1 MPTCNIASDFLNS
14 CFANMS
20 ARSSPVEPLV
30 SPSLEDIKFRCP
42 RCPRSFKRMEHLKRH
57 RRTHDGTK
65 QFVCSTCSKGFARS
79 DILHRHELIHSATTH
94 DAADTRRKRAC
105 LECAKARERCTKG
118 APCSRCSARSL
129 KCTYP
134 QGNSEDLTRA
144 AVQPTITIDSQQRH
158 LHYQSPEYSGL
169 AALNMTTSNPLTE
182 YGPEGFGNMQ
192 YADVYPGSLEGA
204 TIPVTFP
211 QAARTPISTST
222 QSPVPSLGVPSSTQ
236 DIYNPFGYAPR
247 AASTLGSL
255 QIQPTYSPAIASPI
269 SWTSTTETAD
279 VAYQALPGLG
289 ISRVDLSPT
298 SHSEIQSPVI
308 PIATSSYMSGTWI
321 TDSRLVQQNYSDARN
336 QSVSSDA
343 PCSSP
348 WMSLSTMRSTSPA
361 FRSSRDAPTPV
372 SPWNDTFGGLNVS
385 HSTPTYAPV
394 PQRRPNFATMD
405 QESFWI
411 PPLSTF
417 SHDRTETHTD
427 FPRISVIVY
436 TKIVQRFRKLCINPT
451 GAYASFLSVDFP
463 SLGYLNLFVGLYF
476 QHFDPVLPVIHSQQH
491 DLDDFWPLS
500 VALSAVGCQ
509 YSKSPEL
516 LMCAGPLH
524 EFLRRALAV
533 ELDSGNWA
541 RHVVPLA
548 QALVLSQIG
557 SLYGGSKQSIALARA
572 RHRTLVEIVETYGL
586 LRSQSGWALTGLVE
600 ESWRQWLG
608 DETKRRLGYSI
619 WLLDSMSAYHF
630 GQRPLL
636 CLENAQC
643 ELPYAS
649 LWTAKTASEWLERF
663 NILTSRSVAP
673 VGAGS
678 KLIPPGNRTLPAAM
692 NVLHL
697 NGEMTGDLGDFG
709 QLILLHGIYEDTIRS
724 RNNFSPTRSSLI
736 LSAKTKR
743 EAARSI
749 ASQHRT
755 SLEYVEMMN
764 RAAMND
770 LYQTGI
776 EPTSVLHLAIARIVL
791 LVPYDSIQMLAKS
804 VASQQPGRMN
814 LPDNA
819 IQAEQAV
826 LHWAQQADRSARVA
840 VIHCGICIWHLRRNS
855 NNAFYEPISAFL
867 ATLTVWAY
875 SRYTSRTLQE
885 GQEKALE
892 LLDRIPSGEATRKA
906 GPNVRPEPE
915 FIQLDGPNDDQ
926 TLQLFIRLG
935 GPSTIRAHMT
945 GVGNIFS
952 SSGPVNIVKEGR
964 KILASVS
971 SVWGRSQEYAV
982 ILEALEIYSMDNLAH
997 MT

>member
-1 MPTCNIASDFLNS
+1 
-14 CFANMS
+14 
-20 ARSSPVEPLV
+20 
-30 SPSLEDIKFRCP
+30 
-42 RCPRSFKRMEHLKRH
+42 
-57 RRTHDGTK
+57 
-65 QFVCSTCSKGFARS
+65 
-79 DILHRHELIHSATTH
+79 
-94 DAADTRRKRAC
+94 
-105 LECAKARERCTKG
+105 
-118 APCSRCSARSL
+118 
-129 KCTYP
+129 
-134 QGNSEDLTRA
+134 
-144 AVQPTITIDSQQRH
+144 
-158 LHYQSPEYSGL
+158 
-169 AALNMTTSNPLTE
+169 MTTSNPLTE

-336 QSVSSDA
+336 QSYTNLCTCATKKAELCDYGPGVVLD
-343 PCSSP
+343 
-348 WMSLSTMRSTSPA
+348 PA
-361 FRSSRDAPTPV
+361 I
-372 SPWNDTFGGLNVS
+372 
-385 HSTPTYAPV
+385 
-394 PQRRPNFATMD
+394 
-405 QESFWI
+405 E
-411 PPLSTF
+411 
-417 SHDRTETHTD
+417 
-427 FPRISVIVY
+427 
-436 TKIVQRFRKLCINPT
+436 
-451 GAYASFLSVDFP
+451 
-463 SLGYLNLFVGLYF
+463 
-476 QHFDPVLPVIHSQQH
+476 
-491 DLDDFWPLS
+491 
-500 VALSAVGCQ
+500 
-509 YSKSPEL
+509 
-516 LMCAGPLH
+516 
-524 EFLRRALAV
+524 RALAV

-826 LHWAQQADRSARVA
+826 LHWAQQADLTQCETQRSARVA